1 MKNLLLVAVAVLGF
15 SLTSNAQQ
23 VGATVG
29 MSFDKT
35 QDIVGVNYTTKGGL
49 FVGAAVADSNVTK
62 GVVSLGY
69 LSTKKYGYYQ
79 SVDFYANN
87 KFKHGMSI
95 GVKLNNFVPAV
106 SITKGMTAFRVLVI
120 F

>member
-29 MSFDKT
+29 MSFDKS
-35 QDIVGVNYTTKGGL
+35 QDIIGVNYTTKGGL
-49 FVGAAVADSNVTK
+49 FTGVAISSEGTI
-62 GVVSLGY
+62 GSLGY
-69 LSTKKYGYYQ
+69 LSTKKYGFYQ
-79 SVDFYANN
+79 SVDFYAENE
-87 KFKHGMSI
+87 FKYGMTM
-95 GVKLNNFVPAV
+95 GVKINNIVPAL
-106 SITKGMTAFRVLVI
+106 SITKGLTAFRVLII